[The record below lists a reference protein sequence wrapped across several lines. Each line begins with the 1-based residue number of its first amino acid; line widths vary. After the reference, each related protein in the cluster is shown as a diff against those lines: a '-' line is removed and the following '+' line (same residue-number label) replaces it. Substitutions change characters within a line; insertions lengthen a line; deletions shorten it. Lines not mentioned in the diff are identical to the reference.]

1 MAFGGFSKSQASQPM
16 AEINMV
22 PLIDVMLVLLV
33 IFIVAAPLM
42 THAVKVELPKAN
54 SMPEDSKPK
63 VVHLTVDAAGNVY
76 WNDTKVDESTWRANM
91 AQAAA
96 LPTKPELRLRAD
108 GNIAYRHVAG
118 LMADAARAGLD
129 KIGFVTEPAPSA
141 TN

>member
-1 MAFGGFSKSQASQPM
+1 MAFGGFSKNQSSQPM

-42 THAVKVELPKAN
+42 THAVRVELPKA
-54 SMPEDSKPK
+54 SSTPEESKPE
-63 VVHLTVDAAGNVY
+63 VVHLTVDSAGNVY
-76 WNDTKVDESTWRANM
+76 WNDIKVDEAAWRANM

-96 LPTKPELRLRAD
+96 KPTRPELHLRAD
-108 GNIAYRHVAG
+108 GSIAYRHVAG

-129 KIGFVTEPAPSA
+129 KIGFVTEPAPA
-141 TN
+141 K